1 MQGAA
6 RLNPAVSGG
15 SPIDVLNVRTSAG
28 IEWAWLVGRFALGV
42 VAAIGVGIFLRDTP
56 AILFLSGLLAGLAI
70 FDLSL
75 ALLLLKGRVRAVFL
89 LGFFGDTAFVLTGW
103 AVTTWLLSG
112 TTATNDIYLILFP
125 ILVAGVARLGWPLG
139 VIQASLFIGWVAG
152 ANLLLLDSSDYV
164 VQQTPL
170 RVLFMAITV
179 GLTVWLVSQIRSE
192 RVRTETLWK
201 DSEMLAGISRIISS
215 SPNIDEV
222 YQRFGAALA
231 TLIPFDRISVTTIHP
246 EKGEMLTCPR

>member
-1 MQGAA
+1 
-6 RLNPAVSGG
+6 
-15 SPIDVLNVRTSAG
+15 
-28 IEWAWLVGRFALGV
+28 
-42 VAAIGVGIFLRDTP
+42 
-56 AILFLSGLLAGLAI
+56 
-70 FDLSL
+70 
-75 ALLLLKGRVRAVFL
+75 
-89 LGFFGDTAFVLTGW
+89 
-103 AVTTWLLSG
+103 
-112 TTATNDIYLILFP
+112 
-125 ILVAGVARLGWPLG
+125 
-139 VIQASLFIGWVAG
+139 
-152 ANLLLLDSSDYV
+152 
-164 VQQTPL
+164 
-170 RVLFMAITV
+170 MAITV